1 MGRPSKGERVA
12 VNAKPDTV
20 LAGIIR
26 RNAVML
32 DMSAGDYVVALV
44 AYALDMPDHAP
55 QPGRSTE
62 ALEALELIGERPM
75 LPSTVVPLS
84 AASRNFTHSEE
95 LTDQIAS

>member
-20 LAGIIR
+20 LAGIIK

-32 DMSAGDYVVALV
+32 DMSAGDYMVALA
-44 AYALDMPDHAP
+44 AYALGLPDHAP

-75 LPSTVVPLS
+75 LPSVVGPLS
-84 AASRNFTHSEE
+84 AAPRIMTNSEE
-95 LTDQIAS
+95 LTDQLAS